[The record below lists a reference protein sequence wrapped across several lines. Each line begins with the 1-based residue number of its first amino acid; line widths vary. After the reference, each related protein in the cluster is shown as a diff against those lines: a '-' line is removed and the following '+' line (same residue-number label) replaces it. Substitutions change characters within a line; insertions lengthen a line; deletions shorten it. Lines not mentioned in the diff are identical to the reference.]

1 MTKKKVCLFT
11 TFYEADS
18 GYSLITVAETQIRM
32 LLDHGYEPVVLV
44 DERFKSDKALWQPT
58 TIDIRPVIPPIASPV
73 NSILVALHEHL
84 ADVDVCITH
93 DIVLLNDYRAHDLAM
108 REYAKLRDDLLWL
121 HFLHSCPSGQRDGTN
136 LPGYLIYPNASDKPR
151 VCQVYGLAGQEYRVV
166 PCRAAHAID
175 PLSVWN
181 YDPLTR
187 SLMSKFNLLDA
198 EVSAV
203 YPARLDKGKQP
214 EKIIRLLA
222 GVKRAGYAV
231 KLLVIDWQ
239 STGAH
244 FQRYIDELIEL
255 AWTLGVG
262 NDVAF
267 TSRLD
272 DRCSQG
278 VPRYVVTELMDLS
291 TLYIHPSRVETYS
304 LVVHEA
310 LLRGKLVCLNH
321 DFPAFRELFG
331 EAALYFDFGSDRFE
345 RTYTP
350 DIQSFFDSE
359 AHRLIAELK
368 QNRALMAQSKARR
381 EWNPDALWRDFQ
393 SLLYLDASKSR

>member
-1 MTKKKVCLFT
+1 MGKKVALYT

-32 LLDHGYEPVVLV
+32 LLDHGYEPIVLV
-44 DERFKSDKALWQPT
+44 DERFKSDKALWQPQS
-58 TIDIRPVIPPIASPV
+58 IDIRPVIPPLASPV
-73 NSILVALHEHL
+73 NSIQAALSEHL
-84 ADVDVCITH
+84 AGVDVCITH

-108 REYAKLRDDLLWL
+108 REYAKTRDDLLWL
-121 HFLHSCPSGQRDGTN
+121 HFLHSCPSGQREAP
-136 LPGYLIYPNASDKPR
+136 PGYLIYPNASDKPR
-151 VCQVYGLAGQEYRVV
+151 VCQVYGLSGQEHRVV
-166 PCRAAHAID
+166 PCRAAHSID

-187 SLMSKFNLLDA
+187 SLIGKFNLLDA

-203 YPARLDKGKQP
+203 YPVRLDKGKQP

-255 AWTLGVG
+255 AWMLEVG

-267 TSRLD
+267 TGRLD

-278 VPRYVVTELMDLS
+278 VPRHVVTELMDLS
-291 TLYIHPSRVETYS
+291 TIYVHPSRVETYS

-310 LLRGKLVCLNH
+310 MLRGKLVCLNH
-321 DFPAFRELFG
+321 DFAPMRELFG
-331 EAALYFDFGSDRFE
+331 ESALYFDFGSDRFE
-345 RTYTP
+345 RRYEP
-350 DIQSFFDSE
+350 DEQSFWDDE
-359 AHRLIAELK
+359 AKRLIAELR
-368 QNRALMAQSKARR
+368 QNRALMAQTKARR
-381 EWNPDALWRDFQ
+381 EWNQEAMFREFEQ
-393 SLLYLDASKSR
+393 LLFLKPC

>member
-1 MTKKKVCLFT
+1 MSKKIALFT

-18 GYSLITVAETQIRM
+18 GYSLITVTETQIKM
-32 LLDHGYEPVVLV
+32 LLSHGYEPIVLV

-58 TIDIRPVIPPIASPV
+58 TIDVRPVIPPLGAPV
-73 NSILVALHEHL
+73 NSILAALHEHL
-84 ADVDVCITH
+84 ADADVCITH
-93 DIVLLNDYRAHDLAM
+93 DIVLLNDYKAHDLAM
-108 REYAKLRDDLLWL
+108 REYAKTRDDLLWL
-121 HFLHSCPSGQRDGTN
+121 HWLHSCPSGQRETP
-136 LPGYLIYPNASDKPR
+136 PGYLIYPNASDKPR
-151 VCQVYGLAGQEYRVV
+151 VCQVYGLSGQEHRVV
-166 PCRAAHAID
+166 PCRAAHSID

-181 YDPLTR
+181 YDALTR
-187 SLMSKFNLLDA
+187 SLIGKFNLLDA

-203 YPARLDKGKQP
+203 YPARLDRGKNV
-214 EKIIRLLA
+214 EKIIRLLG

-255 AWTLGVG
+255 ARTLGVG

-278 VPRYVVTELMDLS
+278 VPRHVVTELMDLS
-291 TLYIHPSRVETYS
+291 SVYIHPSRVETYS

-310 LLRGKLVCLNH
+310 LLRGKLICLNH
-321 DFPAFRELFG
+321 DFPVMRELFG

-345 RTYTP
+345 RTYEP
-350 DIQSFFDSE
+350 DEQSFWDDE
-359 AHRLIAELK
+359 AKRLIAELR
-368 QNRALMAQSKARR
+368 QNRALMAQTKARR
-381 EWNPDALWRDFQ
+381 EWGPEVMFREFE
-393 SLLYLDASKSR
+393 SLLYLDRG

>member
-1 MTKKKVCLFT
+1 MGKRVGILT

-32 LLDHGYEPVVLV
+32 LLDHGYEPIVLV
-44 DERFKSDKALWQPT
+44 DERFKSDRALWQLHS
-58 TIDIRPVIPPIASPV
+58 IDVRPVVPPLASPV

-84 ADVDVCITH
+84 AGVDVCITH

-108 REYAKLRDDLLWL
+108 REYAKTRDDLLWL
-121 HFLHSCPSGQRDGTN
+121 HWLHSCPSGQRETP
-136 LPGYLIYPNASDKPR
+136 PGYLIYPNASDKPR
-151 VCQVYGLAGQEYRVV
+151 VCQVYGLSGQEHRVV
-166 PCRAAHAID
+166 PCRAAHSID

-181 YDPLTR
+181 YDSLTR
-187 SLMSKFNLLDA
+187 SLIGKFNLLNA

-203 YPARLDKGKQP
+203 YPVRLDRGKQV
-214 EKIIRLLA
+214 EKVIRLLA
-222 GVKRAGYAV
+222 GVRRAGYEIR
-231 KLLVIDWQ
+231 LLVIDWQ

-244 FQRYIDELIEL
+244 FQKYIDELIEL

-278 VPRYVVTELMDLS
+278 VPRHVVTELMDLS

-304 LVVHEA
+304 MVVHEA
-310 LLRGKLVCLNH
+310 ILRGKLVVLNY
-321 DFPAFRELFG
+321 DFPPMAELFG
-331 EAALYFDFGSDRFE
+331 EAAIYMDFGSDRFE
-345 RTYTP
+345 RTYQP

-368 QNRALMAQSKARR
+368 QNRALMAQTKARR
-381 EWNPDALWRDFQ
+381 EWNPEAMFREFEQLFW
-393 SLLYLDASKSR
+393 LKPC